1 MKSDNFLGFDPEV
14 SKVILKVLEGEIKN
28 SKRFGVLEQKIFFKL
43 KPFLNLPLSALDATL
58 SKLENSEVQAT
69 DATLIVPFD
78 HFRFFQKLEHNLKI
92 LELDCPHEQMVLRIA
107 ILMECHG
114 VGESSKVQRY
124 LFHLEDPNRTI
135 DSIKFE
141 RVMQCCDHENLPKDE
156 KSFLQEMVFS
166 DWLEEYQSFCASQ
179 DSISL
184 QMRLQKSLG
193 FGSIKRSLVEGFA
206 NDYQLKQGQLKY
218 FNVVKMLFLLSLAF
232 FSFGVINHLLQ
243 ILQTFNL
250 FVYAVMA
257 TIAWIGY
264 LCATGYLLRIAWIR
278 SGFSSKDNFMTEM
291 LRSYNLHWIKAD
303 NLTHEQCYRFM
314 NIYFG
319 ERMRERSR
327 NVKESMKFLLNKAIR
342 KNGYEQWLDIIN
354 YSRLGFVLGIYRE
367 LARHSDLIESQASQR
382 AEDIKRIQWVNYRA
396 QKILDKAKLIGG
408 KRTDKFINVDDI
420 DSITEDKI
428 YDFQQQVQLTLDYL
442 EGQEDLGINKE

>member
-1 MKSDNFLGFDPEV
+1 MESDNFLGFNPEV
-14 SKVILKVLEGEIKN
+14 SEVILQVLEDEIRN

-43 KPFLNLPLSALDATL
+43 KPFLNLPLSVLDEAL
-58 SKLENSEVQAT
+58 SKLENSEVQST

-78 HFRFFQKLEHNLKI
+78 HFRFFQKLATNLKG

-107 ILMECHG
+107 ILMECYG

-135 DSIKFE
+135 DSMKFE
-141 RVMQCCDHENLPKDE
+141 RVIHCCDDKNLPEDE

-166 DWLEEYQSFCASQ
+166 DWIEEYQSFCVTQ
-179 DSISL
+179 DTISL

-218 FNVVKMLFLLSLAF
+218 INVIKMLFLVSLACL
-232 FSFGVINHLLQ
+232 SFGMINHLLQ

-250 FVYAVMA
+250 FIYAVMA

-278 SGFSSKDNFMTEM
+278 SGFSSKDSFMTEM
-291 LRSYNLHWIKAD
+291 LRSYNLHWIRAD

-319 ERMRERSR
+319 ERMRARSR

-342 KNGYEQWLDIIN
+342 KNGYEQWFDIIN

-367 LARHSDLIESQASQR
+367 LSRHSDLIESEASQR
-382 AEDIKRIQWVNYRA
+382 AEDIKHVQWVNYRA

-408 KRTDKFINVDDI
+408 KRSDKFINVDDI
-420 DSITEDKI
+420 DSITENKI

-442 EGQEDLGINKE
+442 EAEKELRIEKE